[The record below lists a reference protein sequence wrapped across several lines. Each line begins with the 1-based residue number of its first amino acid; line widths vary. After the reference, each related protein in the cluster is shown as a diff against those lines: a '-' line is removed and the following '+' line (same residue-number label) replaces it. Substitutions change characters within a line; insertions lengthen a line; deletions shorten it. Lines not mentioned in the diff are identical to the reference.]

1 MKKFAVMAA
10 SLSAAVLAGS
20 LMTSAAAQ
28 TIKIGVIEPL
38 TGPFAASGNY
48 VTNGAKIAADEIN
61 AKGGVLGQKIELVI
75 EDNKSNPTEAASVA
89 EKLMVRDKVPVLMG
103 AWGSSLTLAVMP
115 KLMEYKVPML
125 VETSSSG
132 KITTSGN
139 PYIFRISPPSAVEA
153 VAFAKIVDKLHIK
166 KADFLVI
173 NNDWGLGTAQDFS
186 KMFKEH
192 GITVGLVETMDQAAQ
207 DMSAQLVQ
215 VQEFR
220 CRYVDR
226 DQRGRAAHARVQTG
240 GGARLEEADHHHRRL
255 AKSRSADRSGRYRG
269 QRHDASHHV
278 RAVGAR
284 GVAGSGSDQELHRGM
299 EEARLPVRRRDRK
312 LPWL

>member
-20 LMTSAAAQ
+20 LMTSASAQ

-192 GITVGLVETMDQAAQ
+192 GITVGLVETMDQAGAGHERP
-207 DMSAQLVQ
+207 ARQ

-220 CRYVDR
+220 CRYLDR
-226 DQRGRAAHARVQTG
+226 DQRGRAAHARVQAG
-240 GGARLEEADHHHRRL
+240 GGAGLEEADHHHRRL
-255 AKSRSADRSGRYRG
+255 AKSRIS
-269 QRHDASHHV
+269 
-278 RAVGAR
+278 
-284 GVAGSGSDQELHRGM
+284 
-299 EEARLPVRRRDRK
+299 
-312 LPWL
+312 